1 MEFVFELILELFLEG
16 GIEISKNKKISKWI
30 RYPVLALVVLFFV
43 TVLALIFLVGI
54 MMFSTNIPV
63 SLFLIGVGLI
73 MLVGTILK
81 FRRMYLEMV
90 NKQKR
95 TA

>member
-16 GIEISKNKKISKWI
+16 SMEISKNKKISKWI

-54 MMFSTNIPV
+54 MMFSTNILA
-63 SLFLIGVGLI
+63 SLFVIGVGLI

>member
-1 MEFVFELILELFLEG
+1 MEFVFELILEMFLEG
-16 GIEISKNKKISKWI
+16 GMEISKNEKISKWI

>member
-16 GIEISKNKKISKWI
+16 GMEISKNKKISKWI

-63 SLFLIGVGLI
+63 SLFVIGVGLI

-81 FRRMYLEMV
+81 FRRMYLEMM